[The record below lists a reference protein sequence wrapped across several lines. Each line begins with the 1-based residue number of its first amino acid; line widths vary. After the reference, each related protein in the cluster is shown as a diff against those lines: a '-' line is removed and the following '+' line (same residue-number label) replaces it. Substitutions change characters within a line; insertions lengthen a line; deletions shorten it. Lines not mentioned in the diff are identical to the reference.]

1 MLYGLVGDRRRR
13 AQVVNLMMAC
23 HGVGFRTA
31 EIELS
36 AHSLNS
42 RNF

>member
-1 MLYGLVGDRRRR
+1 MVWVAIAGRR

-31 EIELS
+31 ESELS